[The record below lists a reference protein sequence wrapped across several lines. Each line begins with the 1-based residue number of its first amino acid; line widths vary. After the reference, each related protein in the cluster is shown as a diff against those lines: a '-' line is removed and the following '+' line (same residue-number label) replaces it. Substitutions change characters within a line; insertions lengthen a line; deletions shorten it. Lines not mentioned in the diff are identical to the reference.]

1 MNAVTQG
8 RDREGHDADGR
19 DAVGHDPADDD
30 ASPVRVVVVDD
41 SAVVRSGLVS
51 ILGLTDTVSVVGE
64 AANGEEAV
72 EVVRRL
78 RPDVVLL
85 DVQMPRKDGVS
96 AAREL
101 SDSTAIIM
109 TTFTETPEIVHQAV
123 EAGAVGYLVHGT
135 FEADDLVSAVLAAAG
150 GSGVFGRPALA
161 ALRVGRT
168 APVADRSR
176 FGLSRR
182 QSEIMDL
189 VAAGR
194 GNADIS
200 QTLFLAEKTVKNH
213 INHIFAGLGVRTRAE
228 AVAVWLGSVT
238 ADDLRPL

>member
-1 MNAVTQG
+1 MNPP
-8 RDREGHDADGR
+8 DGS
-19 DAVGHDPADDD
+19 APDDVD
-30 ASPVRVVVVDD
+30 GTPVRVVVVDD

-51 ILGLTDTVSVVGE
+51 ILGLTDSVAVVGE

-72 EVVRRL
+72 QVVRRL

-85 DVQMPRKDGVS
+85 DVQMPRRDGVS

-101 SDSTAIIM
+101 SDLTAIIM
-109 TTFTETPEIVHQAV
+109 TTFTETPEVVHAAV

-135 FEADDLVSAVLAAAG
+135 FEADDLVAAVLAAAG

-161 ALRVGRT
+161 ALRLGRPT
-168 APVADRSR
+168 PAPDRSQ
-176 FGLSRR
+176 FGLSQR
-182 QSEIMDL
+182 QAEIMDL

-194 GNADIS
+194 GNAEIS
-200 QTLFLAEKTVKNH
+200 GALFLAEKTVKNH

-228 AVAVWLGSVT
+228 AVAVWLGGAR